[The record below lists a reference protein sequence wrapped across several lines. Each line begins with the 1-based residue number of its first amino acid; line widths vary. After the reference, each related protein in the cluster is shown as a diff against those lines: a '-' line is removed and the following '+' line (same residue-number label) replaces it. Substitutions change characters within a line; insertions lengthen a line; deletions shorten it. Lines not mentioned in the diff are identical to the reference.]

1 MPLIRGMQHYRYLH
15 AYSREEL
22 EDRFVRLQEENL
34 RLKENAN
41 KKDDEMK
48 TLGTKLRKMAN
59 DQSHL
64 AQIITGR
71 GQLGLVDKQMNIAVE
86 DLQQKVQ
93 RLQRQNEE
101 LKQREHIAR
110 QQHCL
115 NNGRSLVY
123 SGHKKLQN
131 NNFSCYP
138 KAPKNV
144 KRLGGG
150 GKYPPSLLEE
160 ARAEI
165 CSLKEK
171 NLLQQSHIKEMEGA
185 LERLQDKLKEKEAE
199 YEKKVMQIQQEETS
213 KIWSNVENNVT
224 MTKLQKQMTDKSNIV
239 AELQERLL
247 QLQESRSTLKE
258 SYQTA
263 VRQMNDLLAQLNDE
277 KKRSSQLEKQL
288 QVPIMDNDRVQ
299 GLQQQ
304 LTQLKEERDLL
315 RERVSNL
322 QKSTCAAC
330 KAQKLQL
337 QEQQLQVTQLQ
348 TALKAELVDKKAIL
362 NKIKSEEETNEE
374 LTAEI
379 RKLKIECQEKQQKLE
394 ELNSHLSCYTEEGE
408 YSADELNEALQL
420 VKKQKNPTELQTAG
434 IVEMEDRAKAMQEVK
449 DAHDKTMQAL
459 QKSKNILS
467 VERINCKDY
476 KLKLEDVTRRRN
488 KDHARYEQ
496 KLKQQEKLLDAR
508 EAKINQLETQIR
520 QFGSTTHTV
529 QSEDNRERSSCEESV
544 HLECGE
550 NLTELQIV
558 GVRLSPSALKLL
570 DECEPTTFC
579 TYSFF
584 RFDNHITPVVRG
596 QNPKYSFTSKYIVK
610 MDDDFLEYIS
620 SCSVL
625 VELHQRLVGCD
636 WRTVAAAHLPLQP
649 LFEHDGKVQG
659 SVPLVGVSDEA
670 PAFGSLDYCIKL
682 KLPVTEES
690 SEQSSTVS
698 A

>member
-1 MPLIRGMQHYRYLH
+1 MWRCLELSTLLALFILFLFEFFLGVF
-15 AYSREEL
+15 REEL

-34 RLKENAN
+34 RLKENVN

-48 TLGTKLRKMAN
+48 KLGTKLRKMAN

-71 GQLGLVDKQMNIAVE
+71 GQLGLVDRQMNIEVE
-86 DLQQKVQ
+86 DLQQKVHT
-93 RLQRQNEE
+93 LQRQNEE

-110 QQHCL
+110 KQHCL
-115 NNGRSLVY
+115 HNGSNSLY
-123 SGHKKLQN
+123 SGPKKLQN

-144 KRLGGG
+144 KRL
-150 GKYPPSLLEE
+150 LEA

-171 NLLQQSHIKEMEGA
+171 NMLQQSHIKEMEGA
-185 LERLQDKLKEKEAE
+185 LEQLQDKLKEKEAE

-213 KIWSNVENNVT
+213 KIWSNVENNLT
-224 MTKLQKQMTDKSNIV
+224 MTNLQKQMADKSNTV

-247 QLQESRSTLKE
+247 QLQESQSTLKE

-277 KKRSSQLEKQL
+277 KKKSSQLEKKL
-288 QVPIMDNDRVQ
+288 QVPIMENDRVQ
-299 GLQQQ
+299 GLQQL

-315 RERVSNL
+315 RERISNL

-330 KAQKLQL
+330 KGHKLQL

-362 NKIKSEEETNEE
+362 NRIKSEEETNEG

-379 RKLKIECQEKQQKLE
+379 RKLKTECQEKQQKLE
-394 ELNSHLSCYTEEGE
+394 ELNSHFSCYTKEGE
-408 YSADELNEALQL
+408 YSADELNEALLL
-420 VKKQKNPTELQTAG
+420 VKKRKNPMELQTAG
-434 IVEMEDRAKAMQEVK
+434 IVEMEDRAKAMQELQ
-449 DAHDKTMQAL
+449 DAHDKTMQEL

-476 KLKLEDVTRRRN
+476 KLKLEDVTRKRN

-508 EAKINQLETQIR
+508 EAKINQLETQIK
-520 QFGSTTHTV
+520 QFGTTTHTV
-529 QSEDNRERSSCEESV
+529 QPEDNRERSSYEESV
-544 HLECGE
+544 YLECGE

-579 TYSFF
+579 TYGFF

-610 MDDDFLEYIS
+610 MDDDFLEYIR

-636 WRTVAAAHLPLQP
+636 WRTVATAHLPLQ
-649 LFEHDGKVQG
+649 LLLEHDGKVQG

-670 PAFGSLDYCIKL
+670 PAFGSLDYCVKL